1 MKDNDIM
8 DLSFEIKVFIHDV
21 YATSVKIDI
30 TLTTF
35 IKALYPTYFHHV
47 ESIQDSGQFKSL
59 EFESLEENIV
69 EHLIRTHLIPMERFC
84 DFLKM

>member
-21 YATSVKIDI
+21 DATSVKIYI

-35 IKALYPTYFHHV
+35 IEALYPTYSHHV
-47 ESIQDSGQFKSL
+47 ESIQDSGQFNSL